1 MSQTEYTEENLSEIR
16 EDAFVN
22 IKEAC
27 MRLQERT
34 KCENE
39 VVIKMLN
46 EVSQF
51 YISQNDKN
59 KTQVPNTYLVLS
71 NSYIFNTSGFIK
83 LVFLSFN
90 KLISSTDPSTL
101 IRLFIS
107 PVKVISPPV
116 ELAKMV
122 VGLNNFNN

>member
-1 MSQTEYTEENLSEIR
+1 MSQTEYTEEQLSEMR

-34 KCENE
+34 MCGND

-51 YISQNDKN
+51 YIKQHHKN
-59 KTQVPNTYLVLS
+59 KS
-71 NSYIFNTSGFIK
+71 
-83 LVFLSFN
+83 
-90 KLISSTDPSTL
+90 
-101 IRLFIS
+101 
-107 PVKVISPPV
+107 
-116 ELAKMV
+116 
-122 VGLNNFNN
+122 

>member
-1 MSQTEYTEENLSEIR
+1 MSQSEYTEDNLSEMR

-34 KCENE
+34 KCGND

-51 YISQNDKN
+51 YITQNEKN
-59 KTQVPNTYLVLS
+59 K
-71 NSYIFNTSGFIK
+71 I
-83 LVFLSFN
+83 
-90 KLISSTDPSTL
+90 
-101 IRLFIS
+101 
-107 PVKVISPPV
+107 
-116 ELAKMV
+116 
-122 VGLNNFNN
+122 

>member
-1 MSQTEYTEENLSEIR
+1 MIQENYTEEQLSEMR

-46 EVSQF
+46 KVSQF
-51 YISQNDKN
+51 YITQQE
-59 KTQVPNTYLVLS
+59 KTT
-71 NSYIFNTSGFIK
+71 
-83 LVFLSFN
+83 
-90 KLISSTDPSTL
+90 
-101 IRLFIS
+101 
-107 PVKVISPPV
+107 
-116 ELAKMV
+116 
-122 VGLNNFNN
+122 

>member
-1 MSQTEYTEENLSEIR
+1 MSKAEYTEEQLSVMR

-34 KCENE
+34 KCRNE

-51 YISQNDKN
+51 YIMQD
-59 KTQVPNTYLVLS
+59 
-71 NSYIFNTSGFIK
+71 
-83 LVFLSFN
+83 
-90 KLISSTDPSTL
+90 
-101 IRLFIS
+101 
-107 PVKVISPPV
+107 
-116 ELAKMV
+116 EEA
-122 VGLNNFNN
+122 

>member
-1 MSQTEYTEENLSEIR
+1 MATADYTEDQLSEMR

-34 KCENE
+34 MCGND

-51 YISQNDKN
+51 YISQDKKN
-59 KTQVPNTYLVLS
+59 KP
-71 NSYIFNTSGFIK
+71 
-83 LVFLSFN
+83 
-90 KLISSTDPSTL
+90 
-101 IRLFIS
+101 
-107 PVKVISPPV
+107 
-116 ELAKMV
+116 
-122 VGLNNFNN
+122 

>member
-1 MSQTEYTEENLSEIR
+1 MRKAEYTEEQLSEMR

-34 KCENE
+34 KCGND

-51 YISQNDKN
+51 YINQDDKT
-59 KTQVPNTYLVLS
+59 K
-71 NSYIFNTSGFIK
+71 I
-83 LVFLSFN
+83 
-90 KLISSTDPSTL
+90 
-101 IRLFIS
+101 
-107 PVKVISPPV
+107 
-116 ELAKMV
+116 
-122 VGLNNFNN
+122 

>member
-1 MSQTEYTEENLSEIR
+1 MSKAEYSEEELSEMI

-34 KCENE
+34 KCDND

-51 YISQNDKN
+51 YIKQDEKN
-59 KTQVPNTYLVLS
+59 HS
-71 NSYIFNTSGFIK
+71 
-83 LVFLSFN
+83 
-90 KLISSTDPSTL
+90 
-101 IRLFIS
+101 
-107 PVKVISPPV
+107 
-116 ELAKMV
+116 
-122 VGLNNFNN
+122 

>member
-1 MSQTEYTEENLSEIR
+1 MSKTECSEDQISEMI

-39 VVIKMLN
+39 VVIKILD

-51 YISQNDKN
+51 YITQDEKN
-59 KTQVPNTYLVLS
+59 K
-71 NSYIFNTSGFIK
+71 
-83 LVFLSFN
+83 
-90 KLISSTDPSTL
+90 
-101 IRLFIS
+101 R
-107 PVKVISPPV
+107 
-116 ELAKMV
+116 
-122 VGLNNFNN
+122 

>member
-1 MSQTEYTEENLSEIR
+1 MSKAGYSEEQLSEMR

-34 KCENE
+34 KCGNS

-51 YISQNDKN
+51 YI
-59 KTQVPNTYLVLS
+59 TQVE
-71 NSYIFNTSGFIK
+71 K
-83 LVFLSFN
+83 
-90 KLISSTDPSTL
+90 
-101 IRLFIS
+101 
-107 PVKVISPPV
+107 
-116 ELAKMV
+116 
-122 VGLNNFNN
+122 NNI

>member
-1 MSQTEYTEENLSEIR
+1 MSEKEYSDEMFSEIT

-46 EVSQF
+46 DVANF
-51 YISQNDKN
+51 YLLQNEKN
-59 KTQVPNTYLVLS
+59 DIDV
-71 NSYIFNTSGFIK
+71 
-83 LVFLSFN
+83 
-90 KLISSTDPSTL
+90 
-101 IRLFIS
+101 
-107 PVKVISPPV
+107 
-116 ELAKMV
+116 
-122 VGLNNFNN
+122 